1 MSEKAVRGQLWHVGS
16 MRKVIKQI
24 IAYFIVCLLHLFSW
38 FLNRMVVRRKL
49 WLSAL
54 KAWQGTSNQ
63 DCNAYLIVWFSR
75 NGMIAWR
82 RRFFHVFRNFQWTRG
97 IRFRTIWNVWT
108 CEAPTLPRRSS
119 SILMKT
125 TSRAA
130 PVDSQFGRVRSI
142 QVGIVTVVCS
152 SFLQVLARHCGQELW
167 LPCRAWEAAL
177 CRGSESPAYLI
188 CHCYFFCREDTMRM
202 WFCWWQRVHLAWHSC
217 FCPSTSNSLLC
228 DTCTIPFTVPPFH
241 IIRKQLAS
249 LPILNDKTF
258 ENTRTNRWV
267 WNIDGLHCFQG
278 WRWTKLFHL
287 LQVMKFQQKQQ
298 PGLEHRGGCQR
309 ANTHTKLMAF
319 RLLSGEAVGCE
330 AEIGKLGKKD
340 W

>member
-16 MRKVIKQI
+16 MHKVIKQI

-38 FLNRMVVRRKL
+38 FLNRMVVRRRL

-54 KAWQGTSNQ
+54 RAWQGTLNQ

-142 QVGIVTVVCS
+142 QVGIVMVVCS

-188 CHCYFFCREDTMRM
+188 CNTVIFFVGKILCECDFVDGSECVWLGTH
-202 WFCWWQRVHLAWHSC
+202 VAIC
-217 FCPSTSNSLLC
+217 FSVTHVQFLSLCHPSISSGS
-228 DTCTIPFTVPPFH
+228 
-241 IIRKQLAS
+241 S
-249 LPILNDKTF
+249 LPACPFSMIKLLKIQGG
-258 ENTRTNRWV
+258 
-267 WNIDGLHCFQG
+267 IDG
-278 WRWTKLFHL
+278 
-287 LQVMKFQQKQQ
+287 
-298 PGLEHRGGCQR
+298 
-309 ANTHTKLMAF
+309 
-319 RLLSGEAVGCE
+319 CE
-330 AEIGKLGKKD
+330 T
-340 W
+340 

>member
-1 MSEKAVRGQLWHVGS
+1 M
-16 MRKVIKQI
+16 
-24 IAYFIVCLLHLFSW
+24 CLLHLFSW

-54 KAWQGTSNQ
+54 RAWQGTSNQ

-75 NGMIAWR
+75 NGMIAWC

-97 IRFRTIWNVWT
+97 IRCRTIWNVWT

-130 PVDSQFGRVRSI
+130 PLDSQFGRVRSI
-142 QVGIVTVVCS
+142 QVGIVRVVCS

-188 CHCYFFCREDTMRM
+188 C
-202 WFCWWQRVHLAWHSC
+202 
-217 FCPSTSNSLLC
+217 
-228 DTCTIPFTVPPFH
+228 
-241 IIRKQLAS
+241 
-249 LPILNDKTF
+249 
-258 ENTRTNRWV
+258 NTA
-267 WNIDGLHCFQG
+267 IF
-278 WRWTKLFHL
+278 
-287 LQVMKFQQKQQ
+287 
-298 PGLEHRGGCQR
+298 
-309 ANTHTKLMAF
+309 
-319 RLLSGEAVGCE
+319 
-330 AEIGKLGKKD
+330 LGRYY
-340 W
+340 